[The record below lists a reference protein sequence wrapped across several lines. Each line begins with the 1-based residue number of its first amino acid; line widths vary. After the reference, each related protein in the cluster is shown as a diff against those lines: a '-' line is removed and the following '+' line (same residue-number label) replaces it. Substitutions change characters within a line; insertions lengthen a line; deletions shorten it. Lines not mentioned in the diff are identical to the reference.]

1 MNSCVNNLK
10 EMNKFL
16 EKYSLPWL
24 NHEERENMNR
34 SIRNI
39 KIETIIK
46 NLTTNKSPGPCRFT
60 VKFYQ
65 TFREEFLKRF
75 QQVTEQGQFSNSFYE
90 ATITLIPKPDK
101 YIKINK

>member
-1 MNSCVNNLK
+1 MKKEKLQTDSTEIPWTIRDYYKQLYANKMDNLK
-10 EMNKFL
+10 KMDKFL

-60 VKFYQ
+60 GKFYQ

-75 QQVTEQGQFSNSFYE
+75 QQVTEQG
-90 ATITLIPKPDK
+90 
-101 YIKINK
+101 